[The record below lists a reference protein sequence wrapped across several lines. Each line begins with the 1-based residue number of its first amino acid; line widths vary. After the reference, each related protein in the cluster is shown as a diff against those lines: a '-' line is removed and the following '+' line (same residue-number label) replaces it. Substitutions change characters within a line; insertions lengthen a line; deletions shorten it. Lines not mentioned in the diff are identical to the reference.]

1 MTFSTYQYDHEYR
14 CGQYDRYIE
23 EKYQSNYCVPKSVKG
38 HKSVPKN
45 VKGEN
50 SVPNFSIKRF
60 AQHFTI
66 IFFSKQRQKT
76 EFLHMKTLHLHSQ
89 FLAYIHEIHEH

>member
-50 SVPNFSIKRF
+50 SVPNFSIT
-60 AQHFTI
+60 Q
-66 IFFSKQRQKT
+66 QMQ
-76 EFLHMKTLHLHSQ
+76 M
-89 FLAYIHEIHEH
+89 

>member
-50 SVPNFSIKRF
+50 SVPNFSITLFITKKIQTTLNSILVIEYSRHPSTLSKMRHV
-60 AQHFTI
+60 AAILI
-66 IFFSKQRQKT
+66 I
-76 EFLHMKTLHLHSQ
+76 
-89 FLAYIHEIHEH
+89 